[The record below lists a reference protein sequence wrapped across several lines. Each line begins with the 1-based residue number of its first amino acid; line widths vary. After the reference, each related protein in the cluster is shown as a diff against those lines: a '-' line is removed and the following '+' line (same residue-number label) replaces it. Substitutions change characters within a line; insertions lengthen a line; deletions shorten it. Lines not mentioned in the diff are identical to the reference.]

1 MRLARRLG
9 ETKAPFAAAVTV
21 PGYKDREGGED
32 RPVIILGDVAGRR
45 LRRTVEEFREPEEWF
60 FPLVCYTSDIMLLFD
75 ADGSLRYVSP
85 SMKRVMG
92 SKPGMLVRTP
102 DPRRYT
108 PRRLRG

>member
-1 MRLARRLG
+1 
-9 ETKAPFAAAVTV
+9 VTV

-60 FPLVCYTSDIMLLFD
+60 FPLVCYTSDITLLFN

-85 SMKRVMG
+85 LMKRVMG